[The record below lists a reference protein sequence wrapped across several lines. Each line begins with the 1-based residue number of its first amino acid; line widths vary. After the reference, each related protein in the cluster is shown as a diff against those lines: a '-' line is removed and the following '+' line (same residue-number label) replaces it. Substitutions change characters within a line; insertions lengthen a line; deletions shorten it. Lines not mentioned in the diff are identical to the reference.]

1 MRRFIDRCYTEKTAN
16 LFLESCRDW
25 MNKINEGRE
34 YYSEE
39 FKEQQFL
46 IFAGML
52 SYYGYEYLDEIVEV
66 FKETE
71 FFYVEID
78 YEDFKKENPE
88 FSLQFAENPIA
99 LTRRAV
105 CLELF
110 PLRLALDN
118 TIWLF
123 VQNNYSKRDW
133 LEIVIHEVNHIVNS
147 VNSSLRVRGFDVIGR
162 TGCAL
167 FSNKYAAKN
176 GDIFEESINVLQTA
190 EVMNHILGF
199 YNFNIYDDEIR
210 SIFDK
215 YRDESFNKSEG
226 IGYNLSVPHIRK
238 LYNIPRFREILFDVR
253 MNGNL
258 KEIETYF
265 DGLLYDGAYDDLLG
279 ATDKFYFCSDEED
292 RKKGS
297 EKVKELVKMYK
308 SKI

>member
-1 MRRFIDRCYTEKTAN
+1 MRLLKSLKKRNSFT
-16 LFLESCRDW
+16 
-25 MNKINEGRE
+25 
-34 YYSEE
+34 
-39 FKEQQFL
+39 Q
-46 IFAGML
+46 
-52 SYYGYEYLDEIVEV
+52 
-66 FKETE
+66 
-71 FFYVEID
+71 ID

-147 VNSSLRVRGFDVIGR
+147 VNNSLRVRGFDVIGR

-215 YRDESFNKSEG
+215 YRDESLLKVQVLAIIYLFHILGSYIIFLDLEKYYLMSE
-226 IGYNLSVPHIRK
+226 
-238 LYNIPRFREILFDVR
+238 
-253 MNGNL
+253 
-258 KEIETYF
+258 
-265 DGLLYDGAYDDLLG
+265 
-279 ATDKFYFCSDEED
+279 
-292 RKKGS
+292 
-297 EKVKELVKMYK
+297 
-308 SKI
+308 

>member
-34 YYSEE
+34 YYSED

-147 VNSSLRVRGFDVIGR
+147 VNNSLRV
-162 TGCAL
+162 
-167 FSNKYAAKN
+167 
-176 GDIFEESINVLQTA
+176 
-190 EVMNHILGF
+190 
-199 YNFNIYDDEIR
+199 
-210 SIFDK
+210 
-215 YRDESFNKSEG
+215 
-226 IGYNLSVPHIRK
+226 
-238 LYNIPRFREILFDVR
+238 
-253 MNGNL
+253 
-258 KEIETYF
+258 
-265 DGLLYDGAYDDLLG
+265 
-279 ATDKFYFCSDEED
+279 
-292 RKKGS
+292 
-297 EKVKELVKMYK
+297 
-308 SKI
+308 